1 MSFFSEFQ
9 DFLKNHDGS
18 KFLRRNTDP
27 DTSHEAAEKLPATEL
42 EALVLE
48 TIQMFSDGCIS
59 DDVMQKLPSFGIQTI
74 TPRYAGLL
82 RKGHIIDTGERR
94 KGKSGRSQRV
104 MKAI

>member
-18 KFLRRNTDP
+18 RFLRRNTDP
-27 DTSHEAAEKLPATEL
+27 DTSHEAAEKLNLTQL
-42 EALVLE
+42 EDTVLSA
-48 TIQMFSDGCIS
+48 IQQFPNGCIS
-59 DDVMQKLPSFGIQTI
+59 DDVLKTLPAWGVETVS
-74 TPRYAGLL
+74 PRYAALL
-82 RKGHIIDTGERR
+82 RKGHIVDTGERR

>member
-18 KFLRRNTDP
+18 RFLRRNTDP
-27 DTSHEAAEKLPATEL
+27 DTSHEAAEKLDTTQL
-42 EALVLE
+42 EAVVLATIQKFPNGCIGDDVVKALPAWGVE
-48 TIQMFSDGCIS
+48 TIS
-59 DDVMQKLPSFGIQTI
+59 
-74 TPRYAGLL
+74 PRYAALL
-82 RKGHIIDTGERR
+82 RKGHIVDTGERR

>member
-1 MSFFSEFQ
+1 MSVLSEF
-9 DFLKNHDGS
+9 FESLKKYDGP
-18 KFLRRNTDP
+18 FFHVRNTDP
-27 DTSHEAAEKLPATEL
+27 DTSHEAAEKLNLTQL
-42 EALVLE
+42 EDTVLSA
-48 TIQMFSDGCIS
+48 IQQFPNGCIS
-59 DDVMQKLPSFGIQTI
+59 DDVLKTLPTWGVETI

>member
-1 MSFFSEFQ
+1 MSFLSEFKE
-9 DFLKNHDGS
+9 FLKSHDGS
-18 KFLRRNTDP
+18 RFFRRNTDP
-27 DTSHEAAEKLPATEL
+27 DTSHEAAEKLNLTQL
-42 EALVLE
+42 EDTVLSA
-48 TIQMFSDGCIS
+48 IQQFPNGCIS
-59 DDVMQKLPSFGIQTI
+59 DDVLKTLPTWGVETI